1 MQVILLSL
9 HYPDKLILQ
18 NQDHPIARRV
28 RRKGCLMKTILK
40 KVPIPMA
47 GLALGLAA
55 LGNLL
60 QGFSSDIRLLCGAV
74 SAILWT
80 LVMIKIALFP
90 EMIRKDLSNPIVAS
104 VSGTVFMTAMQLAV
118 YAKPIFGEYAVLI
131 WFAAISGHAAL
142 IVWFSWTYMRHLKL
156 SNVYPTFFIAY
167 VGIVVA
173 SVTAPQFG
181 MEWLGMMIFRFG
193 FAVYMLLLVLV
204 SARYILRTVPLA
216 ARPLFCIYTAPM
228 SLCLT
233 GYLSVANP
241 TSPVIPITMGILA
254 QVLYALVLIR
264 LPKLLRLPFFPSF
277 AAFTFPFVIT
287 ATGLK
292 TLLAWLEGAGYAVP
306 AILHLLVIAET
317 LVAIGL
323 VGYTLIRYLRHL
335 SCGSERRSQAL
346 LFEECQWCCT

>member
-1 MQVILLSL
+1 
-9 HYPDKLILQ
+9 
-18 NQDHPIARRV
+18 
-28 RRKGCLMKTILK
+28 MKTILK

-60 QGFSSDIRLLCGAV
+60 QSFSPEIRMLCGTV
-74 SAILWT
+74 SAILWV
-80 LVMIKIALFP
+80 LVMAKILLFP
-90 EMIRKDLSNPIVAS
+90 QMIQKDLKNPIVAS

-118 YAKPIFGEYAVLI
+118 YAKPIFGQYAILL
-131 WFAAISGHAAL
+131 WFAAIIGHAML
-142 IVWFSWTYMRHLKL
+142 IIWFSWNFMRHFKL
-156 SNVYPTFFIAY
+156 NNVYPTYFIAY

-193 FAVYMLLLVLV
+193 FIVYLLLLILV
-204 SARYILRTVPLA
+204 SARYVLHTIPLA

-233 GYLSVANP
+233 GYLSVAEP
-241 TSPVIPITMGILA
+241 KSPILPITMGIIA
-254 QVLYALVLIR
+254 QVLYALVLLR

-292 TLLAWLEGAGYAVP
+292 TLLAWLEGIGYSIPVFFNV
-306 AILHLLVIAET
+306 LVVLET
-317 LVAIGL
+317 LVAVGL
-323 VGYTLIRYLRHL
+323 VAYTLIRYLRHL